1 MKIITTNK
9 YAKSSYD
16 ILDKFEAGLVLTGPE
31 IKSIR
36 AGQVSL
42 KGSYG
47 RLRAVAGGELW
58 LTGAHIAAYHQGV
71 PTGYDPLRP
80 RKLLLKKSELK
91 RLIGKLQEQG
101 LSLIPLSL
109 YIKHNV
115 AKLEIALA
123 RGLKKYDKR
132 AKIKAKEMARDI
144 QRKLKIRRSLA
155 QGGRSHKA

>member
-1 MKIITTNK
+1 VKVIASNN

-16 ILDKFEAGLVLTGPE
+16 LLDKFEAGLVLTGPE

-36 AGQVSL
+36 NGQVSL

-47 RLRAVAGGELW
+47 RLRATSFANDVAGSELW
-58 LTGAHIAAYHQGV
+58 LTGAHIAAYHEGV
-71 PTGYDPLRP
+71 PVGYDPLRP

-91 RLIGKLQEQG
+91 KIIGKLQEQG
-101 LSLIPLSL
+101 LSLIPLSI

-115 AKLEIALA
+115 AKIEIALA

-132 AKIKAKEMARDI
+132 AKIKIKETNRDI
-144 QRKLKIRRSLA
+144 QRKLRR
-155 QGGRSHKA
+155 K